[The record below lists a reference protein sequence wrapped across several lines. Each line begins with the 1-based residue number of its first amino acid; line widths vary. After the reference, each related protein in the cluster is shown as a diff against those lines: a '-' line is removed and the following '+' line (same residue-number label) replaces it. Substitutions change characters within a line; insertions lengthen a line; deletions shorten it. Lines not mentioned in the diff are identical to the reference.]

1 MEVIMNKFKE
11 PIFDI
16 VPNLETA
23 MLDSTQ
29 IEQICKQQQSL
40 TFDRISKWLIGHSR
54 MYAHGGERQVAK
66 QINNISEEMALL
78 SELALQEDPE

>member
-1 MEVIMNKFKE
+1 MEKFKE
-11 PIFDI
+11 TIFDI

-54 MYAHGGERQVAK
+54 MFAHGGEMQVAK
-66 QINNISEEMALL
+66 QIETISGEMSLL
-78 SELALQEDPE
+78 SELAIQEEPK

>member
-1 MEVIMNKFKE
+1 MEVIMGKFKE
-11 PIFDI
+11 TIFDI

-54 MYAHGGERQVAK
+54 MFAHGGEMQVAK
-66 QINNISEEMALL
+66 QIETISGEMLLL
-78 SELALQEDPE
+78 SELAIQEEPK

>member
-1 MEVIMNKFKE
+1 MEVIMGKFKE
-11 PIFDI
+11 TIFDI

-54 MYAHGGERQVAK
+54 MFAHGGEMQVAK
-66 QINNISEEMALL
+66 QIETISGEMSLL
-78 SELALQEDPE
+78 SELAIQDEPK

>member
-11 PIFDI
+11 TIFDI

>member
-1 MEVIMNKFKE
+1 MNKFKE
-11 PIFDI
+11 TIFDI

-23 MLDSTQ
+23 MFDSTQ

-78 SELALQEDPE
+78 SELALQEAPE

>member
-1 MEVIMNKFKE
+1 MET
-11 PIFDI
+11 IFDI
-16 VPNLETA
+16 VPNLETS

-54 MYAHGGERQVAK
+54 MFAHGGEMQVAK
-66 QINNISEEMALL
+66 QIETISGEMSLL
-78 SELALQEDPE
+78 SELAMQEEPK